1 MAWKQN
7 IIEDFKQLVS
17 FDSISF
23 HERNTADWLLARLKS
38 MGFSVEEDQA
48 GAYYGGDT
56 GNIFAVLDGEL
67 EGDPVIFCAHM
78 DVVVENLIKKLNFC
92 LQLVRNYMSKAL
104 MFLTIRK

>member
-56 GNIFAVLDGEL
+56 GKE
-67 EGDPVIFCAHM
+67 EEEQQPVMTGKPQITAYEVWKRGM
-78 DVVVENLIKKLNFC
+78 AAG
-92 LQLVRNYMSKAL
+92 LVDTL
-104 MFLTIRK
+104 

>member
-23 HERNTADWLLARLKS
+23 HERKTADWLLARLKS

-48 GAYYGGDT
+48 GAY
-56 GNIFAVLDGEL
+56 
-67 EGDPVIFCAHM
+67 
-78 DVVVENLIKKLNFC
+78 
-92 LQLVRNYMSKAL
+92 
-104 MFLTIRK
+104 

>member
-23 HERNTADWLLARLKS
+23 HERKTADWLLARLKS

-67 EGDPVIFCAHM
+67 EGELEGDPVICRSGERQKICFGKRRNNTFCRGYCAW
-78 DVVVENLIKKLNFC
+78 C
-92 LQLVRNYMSKAL
+92 R
-104 MFLTIRK
+104 

>member
-38 MGFSVEEDQA
+38 MGFSVEEDILKSPEA
-48 GAYYGGDT
+48 G
-56 GNIFAVLDGEL
+56 LR
-67 EGDPVIFCAHM
+67 P
-78 DVVVENLIKKLNFC
+78 
-92 LQLVRNYMSKAL
+92 LQNQITLP
-104 MFLTIRK
+104 

>member
-23 HERNTADWLLARLKS
+23 HERKTADWLHCAATES

-48 GAYYGGDT
+48 GSLIT
-56 GNIFAVLDGEL
+56 VVTPEIFLL
-67 EGDPVIFCAHM
+67 
-78 DVVVENLIKKLNFC
+78 
-92 LQLVRNYMSKAL
+92 S
-104 MFLTIRK
+104 

>member
-23 HERNTADWLLARLKS
+23 HERKTADWLLARLKS

-67 EGDPVIFCAHM
+67 EGELERCLPIRKHRGAREKRYSFGYAVF
-78 DVVVENLIKKLNFC
+78 LIL
-92 LQLVRNYMSKAL
+92 AL
-104 MFLTIRK
+104 MK